1 MWRALVV
8 DDCAEAR
15 RVIIEKLR
23 PHDFR
28 VFQATDVLDAIRC
41 FPEAQPDIVITDLRM
56 PGEDG
61 IELLRRIREFSK
73 VPVIVLT
80 SYPTVPVCEDAI
92 LSGAQRFLQWRE
104 DIGKLAPIAL
114 ELLSGQRDLERPV
127 APPPG
132 ISPARAR
139 RREEFRAHLES
150 LVRECNGN
158 ISQIA
163 ERLHRD
169 RSTVT
174 YHLRRFGLFD
184 AGGCRGGRPA
194 RAVRAVK
201 KKAAAGRGHES
212 TDGLPRRPD

>member
-15 RVIIEKLR
+15 RVILEKLR

-28 VFQATDVLDAIRC
+28 VFQATDVFDAIRC
-41 FPEAQPDIVITDLRM
+41 FPEARPDIVITDLRM
-56 PGEDG
+56 PGADG
-61 IELLRRIREFSK
+61 IELLRRIREFSN

-80 SYPTVPVCEDAI
+80 SYPTVPRCEDAI

-104 DIGKLAPIAL
+104 DIGDLGRITL
-114 ELLSGQRDLERPV
+114 ELLKNAQASKPAE
-127 APPPG
+127 PPEQG
-132 ISPARAR
+132 VLPARAR
-139 RREEFRAHLES
+139 RREEFRAHLET

-174 YHLRRFGLFD
+174 YHLRRFGLFNAGHD
-184 AGGCRGGRPA
+184 ARGA
-194 RAVRAVK
+194 RARVRREARK
-201 KKAAAGRGHES
+201 PQ
-212 TDGLPRRPD
+212 PRAK